1 MSEVQF
7 WVKNPND
14 QFKDFNTRL
23 DPNGLS
29 FYSSDSYKSHV
40 VGVFNGKTSM
50 YDKKYRHGD
59 VNNVKYIHANSGQ
72 VDEFYSTE
80 SPAPKASVT
89 QQSAKSPYSISQD
102 LLLTNIPNHAST
114 MNIRFV
120 SDSSAQVQNATVKV
134 ASISNTSSTPSNV
147 NFKVAQ
153 IMHPE
158 MSAIG
163 ALGSGDSSW
172 TDVPAG
178 SSASAKSLNDN
189 PGISGIGTG
198 VSSIRHDWYL
208 AVSGKSTDIGGEGF
222 QMIFSLEYI

>member
-1 MSEVQF
+1 MPEVQF

-14 QFKDFNTRL
+14 EFKDFNTRL

-29 FYSSDSYKSHV
+29 FYSSDSHKSHV
-40 VGVFNGKTSM
+40 VGIFNGKTAM
-50 YDKKYRHGD
+50 YDKKYRHSD

-80 SPAPKASVT
+80 SPAPIASVT
-89 QQSAKSPYSISQD
+89 QQSAKSPYTVSQD
-102 LLLTNIPNHAST
+102 LLLSNIPNHAST

-120 SDSSAQVQNATVKV
+120 SDSSVQVQNATVKV
-134 ASISNTSSTPSNV
+134 ASISDISSTPSNV

-163 ALGSGDSSW
+163 TLGSGDSSW
-172 TDVPAG
+172 TDVPASTG
-178 SSASAKSLNDN
+178 VVTKSLSDN
-189 PGISGIGTG
+189 PGISGIETG
-198 VSSIRHDWYL
+198 ISSIRHDWYL
-208 AVSGKSTDIGGEGF
+208 AVSGKSTDIGGKGF